1 MNRHVALMFATSGH
15 SGVDRVVSNLL
26 PEFACTDL
34 EFDLLTM
41 PGHGPYLNNIPS
53 NVTHRTLPALNKNTI
68 LPALVWYLYR
78 YQPRA
83 LLTANH
89 KLNRTA
95 LQARIIT
102 GVSTRIVIR
111 MGMSITAKLNDMK
124 PTKGKAL
131 QDSMRK
137 WYPLADAVV
146 TPSRGVGNDLIQLA
160 GINSARLHVIPN
172 PIINQKF
179 YTMLD
184 EPVNHPWL
192 NDSKVPV
199 ILAVGSLEERKDFA
213 TLIRAFSKV
222 RKEKQCRLLILGEGR
237 QRNNLLELAENLG
250 VRKHVDLPGYDENP
264 YRFMKHSA
272 VFVLSSKREGSPV
285 VIVEALAS
293 GTPVVSTI
301 CPNGP
306 EEILHKGRYGKL
318 VPIGDHESM
327 AKAISTTMS
336 NPPSGNFLR
345 HAVEKNRADLSS
357 ELYLKAM
364 ELCK

>member
-34 EFDLLTM
+34 EFDLLTI
-41 PGHGPYLNNIPS
+41 PGHGPYLDNIPS
-53 NVTHRTLPALNKNTI
+53 NVTHRTIPALNKNTI

-78 YQPRA
+78 RHPRVIM
-83 LLTANH
+83 TANH

-95 LQARIIT
+95 LLARIIT
-102 GVSTRIVIR
+102 GVSTRVVIR

-131 QDSMRK
+131 QESMRK

-160 GINSARLHVIPN
+160 GINSDRLHVVPN

-179 YTMLD
+179 YSMLD
-184 EPVNHPWL
+184 EAVNHPWF
-192 NDSKVPV
+192 NNSRVPV
-199 ILAVGSLEERKDFA
+199 ILAVGSLEERKDFS

-222 RKEKQCRLLILGEGR
+222 KEKKQCRLLILGEGK
-237 QRNNLLELAENLG
+237 QRNKLLELAEELG
-250 VRKHVDLPGYDENP
+250 VDNHVDLPGYDENP
-264 YRFMKHSA
+264 YRFMKHAS
-272 VFVLSSKREGSPV
+272 VFVLSSRREGASA
-285 VIVEALAS
+285 VIVEALAC
-293 GTPVVSTI
+293 GTPVISTD
-301 CPNGP
+301 CPSGPAETLQNG
-306 EEILHKGRYGKL
+306 EYGKL

-327 AKAISTTMS
+327 AKAISLTLE
-336 NPPSGNFLR
+336 NPPSTEFLQG
-345 HAVEKNRADLSS
+345 AVEQNKTETSAR
-357 ELYLKAM
+357 LYLKAM
-364 ELCK
+364 DLLD